1 MPTKIGWTVIFKGE
15 VMRDKKVKRAVKKT
29 LKPLDESTLTPH
41 AKELLDTL
49 SKELNLP
56 KEVIAHIARSLYR
69 SYRGKV

>member
-1 MPTKIGWTVIFKGE
+1 MPREIGLSVIFKGE
-15 VMRDKKVKRAVKKT
+15 VMRDKNVKRAIKKT
-29 LKPLDESTLTPH
+29 PKPLDESTLTPH

-69 SYRGKV
+69 SYKGKA